1 MAVIASLREAIPS
14 QNLRLLRAGSRCLC
28 LDQQPSQHPHLHD
41 LPSKSKCRCDE
52 ILIVLFQLG
61 SVLYP
66 NLFFILFQPIPEMS
80 FAARRFF

>member
-14 QNLRLLRAGSRCLC
+14 QNSRLLRAGSRCLC
-28 LDQQPSQHPHLHD
+28 LEQQPSQHLHFD
-41 LPSKSKCRCDE
+41 LLGKSKCRCDE

-66 NLFFILFQPIPEMS
+66 NLLFIHFQPIPQMS
-80 FAARRFF
+80 FAERRFF